1 MTAPAPDDPPLFN
14 VVLTPH
20 RSLSPMGFWLLMGG
34 VALVSF
40 TAGLVFLLKGAWPV
54 FGFFG
59 VDVAL
64 VYFAF
69 RASYKSGHLYETVR
83 LTRGELAIERVLPS
97 GQTRSWSF
105 QPYWLRVHIDEP
117 PVPGSQLTLT
127 SHGRSLVIGSF
138 LSPGE
143 RVELARAL
151 RAALSR
157 ARDWAPG

>member
-1 MTAPAPDDPPLFN
+1 MATSTLDDPPLFS

-20 RSLSPMGFWLLMGG
+20 RSLSPWGFWLVMGG
-34 VALVSF
+34 VALISF
-40 TAGLVFLLKGAWPV
+40 AAGLVFLLIGAWPV
-54 FGFFG
+54 LGFFG

-69 RASYKSGHLYETVR
+69 RANYRSGHLYETVR
-83 LTRGELAIERVLPS
+83 LTRSELAIQRVLPS

-105 QPYWLRVHIDEP
+105 QPYWLRVHMDEP

-143 RVELARAL
+143 RVELAHAL
-151 RAALSR
+151 RAALSQ

>member
-1 MTAPAPDDPPLFN
+1 MTAPVPDDPPLFN
-14 VVLTPH
+14 AVLTPH
-20 RSLSPMGFWLLMGG
+20 RSLSPTGFWLLMGG

-69 RASYKSGHLYETVR
+69 RASYRSGHLYETVR
-83 LTRGELAIERVLPS
+83 LTRGELSIQRVLPS
-97 GQTRSWSF
+97 GQTRSWTF

-117 PVPGSQLTLT
+117 AVPSSQLTLT
-127 SHGRSLVIGSF
+127 SHGRSVAIGSF
-138 LSPGE
+138 LSPAE

-151 RAALSR
+151 RDALSR

>member
-1 MTAPAPDDPPLFN
+1 MTAPTPDDSPLFN
-14 VVLTPH
+14 AVLTPH
-20 RSLSPMGFWLLMGG
+20 RSLSPGGFWLVMGG
-34 VALVSF
+34 VALFSF
-40 TAGLVFLLKGAWPV
+40 AAGLAFLWKGAWPV
-54 FGFFG
+54 LGFLG

-69 RASYKSGHLYETVR
+69 RANYRSGHLYETVR
-83 LTRGELAIERVLPS
+83 LTRSELAVQRVLPS
-97 GQTRSWSF
+97 GQMRGWSF

-127 SHGRSLVIGSF
+127 SHGRSLAIGAF

-143 RVELARAL
+143 RLELANAL

-157 ARDWAPG
+157 ARDWAPR

>member
-1 MTAPAPDDPPLFN
+1 MATSAPDDPPLFN
-14 VVLTPH
+14 AMLTPH
-20 RSLSPMGFWLLMGG
+20 RSLSPRGFWFVMGG
-34 VALVSF
+34 VALISF
-40 TAGLVFLLKGAWPV
+40 TAGMVFWAQGAWPV
-54 FGFFG
+54 CGFFG
-59 VDVAL
+59 LDVAL

-69 RASYKSGHLYETVR
+69 RASYRSGHLYETVR
-83 LTRGELAIERVLPS
+83 LTRSELAIQRVLPS

-127 SHGRSLVIGSF
+127 SHGRSLVIASF

>member
-1 MTAPAPDDPPLFN
+1 MATPAPAEPPLFN
-14 VVLTPH
+14 VVLTPN
-20 RSLSPMGFWLLMGG
+20 RSLSPAGFWIVMVG
-34 VALVSF
+34 VAAISF
-40 TAGLVFLLKGAWPV
+40 TAGLVFLLQGAWPV

-59 VDVAL
+59 LDVAL
-64 VYFAF
+64 IYFAF
-69 RASYKSGHLYETVR
+69 RASYRSGNLYETVR
-83 LTRGELAIERVLPS
+83 LTREELAIRRVLPS

-105 QPYWLRVHIDEP
+105 QPYWLRVHMDEP

-127 SHGRSLVIGSF
+127 SHGKSLVIGSF
-138 LSPGE
+138 LSPAE